1 MGGKW
6 PFGTLVPSPH
16 YGNMGCQ
23 DSKTKKDKKLDRFLK
38 KKSTY
43 SKETVYCIRT
53 ESVTKIEII
62 KDNFSNKQILLD

>member
-23 DSKTKKDKKLDRFLK
+23 VSKTKKGKKLDRFLK
-38 KKSTY
+38 KNLHIQKKLCTGGSPLVQSPHMSRLVVPPFT
-43 SKETVYCIRT
+43 T
-53 ESVTKIEII
+53 
-62 KDNFSNKQILLD
+62 

>member
-23 DSKTKKDKKLDRFLK
+23 VSKTKKDKKLDRFLK
-38 KKSTY
+38 KKIY
-43 SKETVYCIRT
+43 IFKRNCVLY
-53 ESVTKIEII
+53 
-62 KDNFSNKQILLD
+62 KDRKCYKNRNYQR